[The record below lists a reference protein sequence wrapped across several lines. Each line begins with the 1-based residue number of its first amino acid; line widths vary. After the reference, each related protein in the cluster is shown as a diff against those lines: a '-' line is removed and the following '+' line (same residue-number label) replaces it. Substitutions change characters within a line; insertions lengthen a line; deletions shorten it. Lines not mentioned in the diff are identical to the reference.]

1 MNVLI
6 NLQLTR
12 EEAHK
17 LEIYLLMTTRF
28 RTGEAEALEKLA
40 STIEE
45 ENGDE
50 VTVTKLRNNA
60 KFWEEQCEIMD
71 AVQARLQSLLT
82 SPAQLKDEDGRGEH
96 HE

>member
-1 MNVLI
+1 MKVLI
-6 NLQLTR
+6 NLQLTK

-40 STIEE
+40 LTIEE

-60 KFWEEQCEIMD
+60 KFWREQCEIMD
-71 AVQARLQSLLT
+71 GIQGRLQSLLT
-82 SPAQLKDEDGRGEH
+82 SPTQLKE
-96 HE
+96 